1 MFGSSPFTCF
11 IFFLAL
17 LSPALADTYYRMTY
31 VALTTLKRDGGFE
44 ANNPK
49 GTGTVIEHAKN
60 LLGNDDPYISTS
72 TDYSFLR
79 RSATY
84 PGNSYVYHIDTT
96 GLDLTEV
103 EQEFQ
108 DLGEPNPHPAE
119 KEWSAKGYIPWN
131 NIIKWDTFTFSKYK
145 YTTTREEFDASHS
158 KARFIRTFVA

>member
-1 MFGSSPFTCF
+1 MFGRSPFTCF

-84 PGNSYVYHIDTT
+84 PGNSYVYQSIRRVLISLRLNKSSKILGSPTLIPRKRNGQRRAIYLGTT
-96 GLDLTEV
+96 SSNGIHSPSRSTSI
-103 EQEFQ
+103 
-108 DLGEPNPHPAE
+108 PPPE
-119 KEWSAKGYIPWN
+119 KNSMLATPKHVLFE
-131 NIIKWDTFTFSKYK
+131 
-145 YTTTREEFDASHS
+145 HL
-158 KARFIRTFVA
+158 